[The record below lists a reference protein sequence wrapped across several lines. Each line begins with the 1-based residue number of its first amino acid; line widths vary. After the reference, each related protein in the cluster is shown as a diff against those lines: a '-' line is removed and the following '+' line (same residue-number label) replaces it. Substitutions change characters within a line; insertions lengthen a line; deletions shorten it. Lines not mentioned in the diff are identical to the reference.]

1 MRYPIDSGRARPE
14 RRSAAEI
21 TARESPSQGQP
32 WPHLRITG
40 VLLIWLIFV
49 LLLRPARA
57 STEQGP
63 QTTNAPVRVME
74 LSASHVYLG
83 LTNNAGAEYVVFD
96 ISHPQWPR
104 IVDQAE
110 VGQTVSALHP
120 AATGTFIATE
130 SAQREIFLRTRE
142 PDTLRKIITLPGE
155 GKIVKLDQIGKF
167 LVVLSK
173 ADTGGDHTFLLDI
186 QDPAQPKI
194 HSESPR
200 SEARI
205 AHKLR
210 TPPQIAQIP
219 PRKVAR
225 LWAQHPGD
233 ANYALVG
240 LDTQKD
246 SFRVHRVEP
255 ETLRFEDNNG
265 DGMLELACIGDSNTV
280 GSTNVWP
287 SNWCHWVA
295 EEILNSAFATTN
307 YSANGARIDSVW
319 PDQSGAT
326 LLANALE
333 EKPDAIIFAL
343 GSNDLPHLRPGNLAE
358 DIRLRIHQ
366 LQALVAT
373 ARENGAQS
381 FVALLP
387 PRFDKQEPPG
397 ARNRFNEAIR
407 ANWDPHEIL
416 DFDSGFDSSDF
427 GPDGLHFKGVGH
439 AKRAIRAAGFLQ
451 KDSSRK
457 PTSEESAT
465 QIGRHINSSGGGNG
479 QSATQP

>member
-1 MRYPIDSGRARPE
+1 M
-14 RRSAAEI
+14 
-21 TARESPSQGQP
+21 
-32 WPHLRITG
+32 
-40 VLLIWLIFV
+40 
-49 LLLRPARA
+49 LLLGLILVFLPRPARA
-57 STEQGP
+57 SPEPNPETIQ
-63 QTTNAPVRVME
+63 APVRVME
-74 LSASHVYLG
+74 VSAAYAYLG

-96 ISHPQWPR
+96 ISRPELPR

-155 GKIVKLDQIGKF
+155 GKIVKLDQIGEL

-186 QDPAQPKI
+186 QDPAKPKI
-194 HSESPR
+194 QSGSPR

-225 LWAQHPGD
+225 LWEQHPGD

-240 LDTQKD
+240 LDTEKD

-307 YSANGARIDSVW
+307 YSANGARIDSLW

-333 EKPDAIIFAL
+333 EKPDAIVFAL
-343 GSNDLPHLRPGNLAE
+343 GSNDLPYLRPGHLDE
-358 DIRLRIHQ
+358 DIRVRIHQ
-366 LQALVAT
+366 LEALVAT
-373 ARENGAQS
+373 ARKNGAQS

-387 PRFDKQEPPG
+387 PRFDQKEPSG
-397 ARNRFNEAIR
+397 ARSRFNEAIR
-407 ANWDPHEIL
+407 AHWEPHEIL
-416 DFDSGFDSSDF
+416 DFDSGFSSSDF
-427 GPDGLHFKGVGH
+427 GSDGLHFKGVGH
-439 AKRAIRAAGFLQ
+439 AKRAVRAAEFLQ
-451 KDSSRK
+451 KDSPEK
-457 PTSEESAT
+457 QTP
-465 QIGRHINSSGGGNG
+465 
-479 QSATQP
+479 